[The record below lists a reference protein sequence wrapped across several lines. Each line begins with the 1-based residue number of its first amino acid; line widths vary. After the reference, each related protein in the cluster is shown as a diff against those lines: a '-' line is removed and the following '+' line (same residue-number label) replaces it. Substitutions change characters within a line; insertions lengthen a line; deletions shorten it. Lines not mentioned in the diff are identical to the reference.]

1 MEKLTTKQKTNWIA
15 KTGIMAAAAI
25 VLMFLEFPLPLMP
38 GFLKF
43 DLSEIPVLLAAFALG
58 PWSAVIIELI
68 KNLAHFPF
76 SATAGVGEI
85 ANFVVGCSFVVPAG
99 ILYRMHRSK
108 KMAVAGMA
116 AGTLIMTLVGCL
128 ANYYVMIPFYIRV
141 FSMPIE
147 VIVGMTN
154 EVGNTLVKDLKT
166 LIVFV
171 FAPFNLLKGSVVSLI
186 VAIIYKRI
194 SPFLH
199 KEYFRSQKIKK
210 TINEGTGYKTSDEQ
224 DGTENQ
230 KTE

>member
-43 DLSEIPVLLAAFALG
+43 DVSEIPVLLAAFALG

-76 SATAGVGEI
+76 SGTAGVGEI
-85 ANFVVGCSFVVPAG
+85 ANFVVGCAFVVPAG
-99 ILYRMHRSK
+99 ILYRFHRSK
-108 KMAVAGMA
+108 KMAVIGMA
-116 AGTLIMTLVGCL
+116 AGTLMMTLTGCL
-128 ANYYVMIPFYIRV
+128 MNYYIMIPFYMRV
-141 FSMPIE
+141 FEMPIE

-154 EVGNTLVKDLKT
+154 EVGNTLVKDMTT

-171 FAPFNLLKGSVVSLI
+171 FAPFNLLKGSVVSLV

-199 KEYFRSQKIKK
+199 KEYFRGQRIKHK
-210 TINEGTGYKTSDEQ
+210 EEEGAGCKANDEQ
-224 DGTENQ
+224 DGTG
-230 KTE
+230 K